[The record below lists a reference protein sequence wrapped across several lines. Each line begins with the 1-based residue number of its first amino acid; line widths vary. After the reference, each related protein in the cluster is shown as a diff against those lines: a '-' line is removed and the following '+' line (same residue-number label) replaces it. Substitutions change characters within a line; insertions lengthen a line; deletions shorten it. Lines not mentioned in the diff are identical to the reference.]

1 MKNKY
6 ESLSPRKNR
15 YDSSVISPK
24 KYSESSIISPPK
36 KKIFGKFTK
45 KETRKNLSDIS
56 ESETENY
63 KVKDKKKLQFYKML
77 QKISSSM
84 RSEKSDESDSE
95 SDSSNKRSDSNSEFS
110 SESSEDYPKPKK
122 VLNKNKK

>member
-1 MKNKY
+1 MAWHF
-6 ESLSPRKNR
+6 LFQL
-15 YDSSVISPK
+15 DL
-24 KYSESSIISPPK
+24 
-36 KKIFGKFTK
+36 
-45 KETRKNLSDIS
+45 KNLSYIS

-84 RSEKSDESDSE
+84 RSEKSDESDESDSE